1 MVRIRP
7 GPPRKGSDALREQ
20 PWRSTKIPTCSRDSP
35 MQILQETKR
44 FASTIAVL
52 FWLLTPPAQAGEP
65 LRTML
70 RSASEL
76 DYPPFALVMPDGRAA
91 GFSVDL
97 LRAVAQ
103 AAHMEVTFEVGPWHS
118 IKQKLADGQ
127 LDVLPFMSYS
137 KERENHYDFS
147 IPYLRMHG
155 TIFVR
160 KDEKHIHGE
169 RDLKDKEVIVMR
181 GDTAHEYAL
190 KKNLSHNLILTDSYA
205 EAMRLLSDG
214 KHDAVIVQ
222 QLTGWQIIKH
232 LGITNLVDV
241 GSNRDEDFK
250 ISREP
255 LSGFEQKFCIAV
267 KKGNHDL
274 LAKLNEGLAIVIAN
288 GTYDKLYA
296 TWFEPILQSK
306 ALETMQLIKYFFII
320 FIPILSIT
328 GLVGMIYLRKEVA
341 RKTLKL
347 KQEIEERNKT
357 EDALRNSEERLQFVL
372 LGSQLGYWDWDIQT
386 NEVKR
391 NMQWAQMLEY
401 TLEDIEFT
409 VKQWIDFIHP
419 DDRDAAQRSIQDH
432 LAGKTPMHK
441 AEYRM
446 ITKSGQYKWILDQA
460 KVVKYDSSGKPIRMC
475 GTHTDITERK
485 RIEEALRESEAKLE
499 AALSSMADA
508 VFISDSKGHFINFND
523 AFATFHRFKN
533 KDECATTL
541 AEYPDVLDV
550 FLDTGE
556 PAPMDR
562 WAVPRALKGETATNA
577 EYILRR
583 KDTGETWIGSY
594 SFSPIRNEDGEVV
607 GSVVVGRDITER
619 KRQEDAIRKSEHEFR
634 LLAEAMPQIVWV
646 SDPDGM
652 NIYLN
657 KKWMEYTGQTLE
669 ESHDAGWRTPLHP
682 EDKQRYL
689 DAWRQAI
696 SNKSEFAVEC
706 RLRRHDGEY
715 KWWLI
720 RGVPILDEQGS
731 LLKLF
736 GTCTDIDNLK
746 QAEAMLL
753 QAKLAADAANRSKS
767 EFLANMS
774 HEIRTPLNGLL
785 GMLQLLATT
794 KQTDEQQEY
803 VRTAINSSYRLTR
816 LLADILDIS
825 RVEAGKMPILQAEF
839 SLDCLKE
846 SILELFGPTAR
857 EHGLDFDF
865 VLDAHIPVRLIGD
878 EARVRQILFN
888 LVGNA
893 LKFTEQ
899 GHVRVEVAQLSR
911 VSPTTIRILFTVSD
925 TGIGISDTELKNI
938 FEPFAQAE
946 GSYTRRFQGAGL
958 GLSIVRKLIALMDG
972 ELAIDNTPG
981 EGTTM
986 YVSLPFELPVTAKER
1001 SERGAADHAPPPE
1014 PLRILFAE
1022 DDEISLF
1029 SGTKLL
1035 EKSGYAVV
1043 AAMDGQ
1049 EALNRLSEQ
1058 HFDLILMDIQMPV
1071 LDGVKATQA
1080 IRRATDL
1087 GAKANI
1093 PIIAMT
1099 AYAMT
1104 GDREKFLAAGMNDYL
1119 SKPVD
1124 IASLREVIGRVL
1136 SRPEASN

>member
-1 MVRIRP
+1 
-7 GPPRKGSDALREQ
+7 
-20 PWRSTKIPTCSRDSP
+20 
-35 MQILQETKR
+35 MQILQKTKR
-44 FASTIAVL
+44 FASAIAVL
-52 FWLLTPPAQAGEP
+52 LWLFTPPAQAGEP
-65 LRTML
+65 PQTIL

-97 LRAVAQ
+97 LHAVAQ
-103 AAHMEVTFEVGPWHS
+103 AAHMEVTFEVGPWHI

-137 KERENHYDFS
+137 KDRENQYDFS

-160 KDEKHIHGE
+160 KGDEHIHGE
-169 RDLKDKEVIVMR
+169 NDLMDKEVIVMR
-181 GDTAHEYAL
+181 GDTAHEYAIQ
-190 KKNLSHNLILTDSYA
+190 KNLSGNLILTDSYS

-222 QLTGWQIIKH
+222 QLTGWQLIKK
-232 LGITNLVDV
+232 LNINNLVDV
-241 GSNRDEDFK
+241 SSYRDENLK
-250 ISREP
+250 ISRKP

-288 GTYDKLYA
+288 GTYDKMYSE
-296 TWFEPILQSK
+296 WFEPLLPNKTFDIQSF
-306 ALETMQLIKYFFII
+306 LKYFFLI
-320 FIPILSIT
+320 FTPIVFLM
-328 GLVGMIYLRKEVA
+328 GLIGMVYLRKEVA
-341 RKTLKL
+341 RKTIKL
-347 KQEIEERNKT
+347 RQEIDERT
-357 EDALRNSEERLQFVL
+357 QAEDALRNSEERLQFVL
-372 LGSQLGYWDWDIQT
+372 FGSQLGYWDWDIQT
-386 NEVKR
+386 GEVKR
-391 NMQWAQMLEY
+391 NLQWAQMLEY
-401 TLEDIEFT
+401 TLDDIEFT
-409 VKQWIDFIHP
+409 VKQWLDFIHP

-432 LAGKTPMHK
+432 LAGKTPIHK

-485 RIEEALRESEAKLE
+485 RVEEALRESETKLE

-533 KDECATTL
+533 KDECAKTL
-541 AEYPDVLDV
+541 TEYPGILEI
-550 FLDTGE
+550 FLETGE
-556 PAPMDR
+556 PAPLDR

-594 SFSPIRNEDGEVV
+594 SFSPIRNKDGEIV

-646 SDPDGM
+646 SSPDGM

-657 KKWMEYTGQTLE
+657 QKWMDYTGQTLE
-669 ESHDAGWRTPLHP
+669 ESHGSGWIAPLHP
-682 EDKQRYL
+682 EDKQKSS
-689 DAWRQAI
+689 DAWQQAI
-696 SNKSEFAVEC
+696 NDKSEYTLEC
-706 RLRRHDGEY
+706 RLRRHDGVY

-720 RGVPILDEQGS
+720 RGVPILDERGNI
-731 LLKLF
+731 LKLF

-746 QAEAMLL
+746 QAEAMLV

-794 KQTDEQQEY
+794 KQTEDQKEY
-803 VRTAINSSYRLTR
+803 VRVAIKSTHRLTR

-865 VLDAHIPVRLIGD
+865 VLDARIPVKVIGD

-893 LKFTEQ
+893 LKFTEK
-899 GHVRVEVAQLSR
+899 GRVLVEVAQLPR
-911 VSPTTIRILFTVSD
+911 MSPATTRILFTVSD

-958 GLSIVRKLIALMDG
+958 GLSIVRKLVALMDG
-972 ELAIDNTPG
+972 TLAIDNTPG
-981 EGTTM
+981 EGTTI
-986 YVSLPFELPVTAKER
+986 YVSLPFQLPATAKER
-1001 SERGAADHAPPPE
+1001 TAGCAGDHAHPPE
-1014 PLRILFAE
+1014 SPLRILFAE
-1022 DDEISLF
+1022 DDAMSLL
-1029 SGTKLL
+1029 SGKKLL
-1035 EKSGYAVV
+1035 EKSGYTVVTAV
-1043 AAMDGQ
+1043 DGQ

-1071 LDGVKATQA
+1071 LDGVKTTRA
-1080 IRRATDL
+1080 IRRATKL